1 MSGEQ
6 GWNWNQR
13 SQESHHTYN
22 CDYNAAMSV
31 QIYVGDALASYG
43 FGEGHPF
50 GPDRLDAFWR
60 EAVKQGVDKK
70 VSVGTPILCT
80 EPELTSFHTRQF
92 IERVKEQSRTGCGH
106 LDYGDTPAFKGVFEA
121 ASYVVGSALDALG
134 SVMSGRFARTFVPIA
149 GLHHA
154 RRSGAAGFC
163 VFNDVGV
170 LIETARKQYGLR
182 RIAYVDIDAHHGD
195 GVFYAFEDDPDVC
208 VADIHEDGRFLYPG
222 TGATSETGT
231 GTAAGTKHN
240 FPMPPGADDADFA
253 RVWPD
258 IEEIVRAAR
267 PELILLQAGA
277 DSIAGDPLTH
287 LQFTPEAHANA
298 TARLCALADEYCNG
312 RFIALGGG
320 GYNRSNLALTWNAV
334 VTAMLHA

>member
-1 MSGEQ
+1 
-6 GWNWNQR
+6 
-13 SQESHHTYN
+13 
-22 CDYNAAMSV
+22 MSV
-31 QIYVGDALASYG
+31 RIYVGDALASYG

-50 GPDRLDAFWR
+50 GPDRLEAFWH
-60 EAVKQGVDKK
+60 EAVNQGIDKQ
-70 VSVGTPILCT
+70 VSVGKPMLCT
-80 EPELTSFHTRQF
+80 VSDLTSFHASEY
-92 IERVKEQSRTGCGH
+92 IERVKKQSRTGRGH

-121 ASYVVGSALDALG
+121 ASFVVGSALDALTA
-134 SVMSGRFARTFVPIA
+134 VMTGRIDRSFVPIA

-170 LIETARKQYGLR
+170 LIETARQQHGLR
-182 RIAYVDIDAHHGD
+182 RIAYIDIDAHHGD
-195 GVFYAFEDDPDVC
+195 GVFYAFENDPDVC

-222 TGATSETGT
+222 TGAASETGT
-231 GTAAGTKHN
+231 GGAAGTKRN
-240 FPMPPGADDADFA
+240 FPVPPGADDNEFA

-287 LQFTPEAHANA
+287 LQFTPQAHANA
-298 TARLCALADEYCNG
+298 AARLCALADEYCNG

-320 GYNRSNLALTWNAV
+320 GYNRRNLALTWSAV
-334 VTAMLHA
+334 VTAMIKS

>member
-1 MSGEQ
+1 
-6 GWNWNQR
+6 
-13 SQESHHTYN
+13 
-22 CDYNAAMSV
+22 MSV
-31 QIYVGDALASYG
+31 RIYVGDALASYG

-50 GPDRLDAFWR
+50 GPDRLEAFWH
-60 EAVKQGVDKK
+60 EAVNQGIDKQ
-70 VSVGTPILCT
+70 VSVGKPMLCT
-80 EPELTSFHTRQF
+80 VSDLTSFHASEY
-92 IERVKEQSRTGCGH
+92 IERVKKQSRTGRGH
-106 LDYGDTPAFKGVFEA
+106 LDYSDTPAFKGVFEA
-121 ASYVVGSALDALG
+121 ASFVVGSALDALTA
-134 SVMSGRFARTFVPIA
+134 VMTGRIDRSFVPIA

-170 LIETARKQYGLR
+170 LIETARQQHGLR
-182 RIAYVDIDAHHGD
+182 RIAYIDIDAHHGD
-195 GVFYAFEDDPDVC
+195 GVFYAFENDPDVC

-222 TGATSETGT
+222 TGAASETGT
-231 GTAAGTKHN
+231 GAAAGTKRN
-240 FPMPPGADDADFA
+240 FPVPPGADDNEFA

-287 LQFTPEAHANA
+287 LQFTPQAHANA
-298 TARLCALADEYCNG
+298 AARLCALADEYCNG

-320 GYNRSNLALTWNAV
+320 GYNRRNLALTWSAV
-334 VTAMLHA
+334 VTAMMKS